1 MSPQHL
7 PPKREVMMSLL
18 SKSSVYVHLDSRAM
32 GVSVPPRFRGQPQLV
47 LQIGLNLAVPIR
59 DLSLDD
65 EGFSCT
71 LSFSRQPYFCVVPWT
86 SVFAMVDETQRAM
99 VWPDDVPTELAAALQ
114 SQAQAQQAKK
124 KAEDDKA
131 KARARFR
138 ALEGGDPSEPA
149 PPSSPAQLRPAPALA
164 AVEAPTPVPVEKAPS
179 TPSVARP
186 ATTKKP
192 GGGEPAKR
200 PNHLR
205 LVK

>member
-18 SKSSVYVHLDSRAM
+18 SKSSVYVHLDSRGT
-32 GVSVPPRFRGQPQLV
+32 GVSVPPKFRGQPQLV

-59 DLSLDD
+59 DLSIDD

-71 LSFSRQPYFCVVPWT
+71 LSFSRQPYFCVVPWG
-86 SVFAMVDETQRAM
+86 SVFAMVDESQRAM

-124 KAEDDKA
+124 KAEEDKA
-131 KARARFR
+131 KACAWFR
-138 ALEGGDPSEPA
+138 ALDGGDSSESAPA
-149 PPSSPAQLRPAPALA
+149 SSPAQPRPAPALA
-164 AVEAPTPVPVEKAPS
+164 AVEPPAPIPVEKAPA
-179 TPSVARP
+179 TPAVARP
-186 ATTKKP
+186 VTAKKP